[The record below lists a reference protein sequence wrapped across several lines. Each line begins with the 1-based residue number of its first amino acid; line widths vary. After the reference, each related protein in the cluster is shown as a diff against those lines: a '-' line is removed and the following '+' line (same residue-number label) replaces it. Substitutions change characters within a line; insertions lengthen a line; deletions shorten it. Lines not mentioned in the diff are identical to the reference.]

1 MVYYNVRWKDEFI
14 AIVIKMYCFMIVLIK
29 YMIDGLN
36 GKSTIEGHFIPKPL
50 DKKHIKSG
58 TILLFFSFFRPFQFK
73 SSILVVLRLRLYG
86 LCVAASLPT
95 HVSAIFVQLK
105 TPT

>member
-50 DKKHIKSG
+50 DKKTHKIWYHSF
-58 TILLFFSFFRPFQFK
+58 ILQFFPALPIQIIYSC
-73 SSILVVLRLRLYG
+73 
-86 LCVAASLPT
+86 CVTTL
-95 HVSAIFVQLK
+95 IDFD
-105 TPT
+105 